1 MFIDDQA
8 VSFAVD
14 ILARLFIHQMI
25 QRIFLYDINIILKY
39 IYIYYIL
46 SLIAIELFYFTDKK
60 RSAISFI

>member
-1 MFIDDQA
+1 MLIDDQA

-39 IYIYYIL
+39 IYITFFL
-46 SLIAIELFYFTDKK
+46 SLQ
-60 RSAISFI
+60 